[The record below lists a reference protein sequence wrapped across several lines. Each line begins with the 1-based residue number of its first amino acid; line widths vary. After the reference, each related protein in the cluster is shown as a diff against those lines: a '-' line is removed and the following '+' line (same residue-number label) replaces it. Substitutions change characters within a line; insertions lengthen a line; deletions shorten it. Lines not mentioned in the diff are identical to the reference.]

1 LRKGMGMRRSLFTLA
16 FIGSLWLLSAAA
28 AFAQS
33 GTATPTAMP
42 PPRAPPGFEPVAG
55 APDTQ
60 KVDPN
65 PLVVAAYGAILIGMF
80 GYVVFVARRQSDIA
94 KEMSEL
100 ADRIKRAE
108 KK

>member
-1 LRKGMGMRRSLFTLA
+1 MGMRRSLFTLA
-16 FIGSLWLLSAAA
+16 FIGSLWLLPAIAV
-28 AFAQS
+28 FAQS
-33 GTATPTAMP
+33 GTATMAAE
-42 PPRAPPGFEPVAG
+42 PPRKAPPGFEPVQG

-80 GYVVFVARRQSDIA
+80 GYVVFVARKQSEIA
-94 KEMSEL
+94 KEMTEL

>member
-1 LRKGMGMRRSLFTLA
+1 MKSMVTLVFIASMWLF
-16 FIGSLWLLSAAA
+16 SAAI
-28 AFAQS
+28 AFAQA
-33 GTATPTAMP
+33 GTATPSAKP
-42 PPRAPPGFEPVAG
+42 PPGFEPVAG

-60 KVDPN
+60 KIDAN
-65 PLVVAAYGAILIGMF
+65 PLVVGAYAAFFVGMF
-80 GYVVFVARRQSDIA
+80 GYVVYVARKQSEIA

>member
-1 LRKGMGMRRSLFTLA
+1 MSRSLVTLA
-16 FIGSLWLLSAAA
+16 FIGALWALSAFSAL
-28 AFAQS
+28 AQS
-33 GTATPTAMP
+33 GTATPAAKP
-42 PPRAPPGFEPVAG
+42 PPGFEPVAG

-65 PLVVAAYGAILIGMF
+65 PLVVGAYAAFFIGMF
-80 GYVVFVARRQSDIA
+80 GYIIFVARKQSELA

-100 ADRIKRAE
+100 SERIKRAE